1 MRSPAGPAAEPR
13 WRRSS
18 HSGSTGGQCV
28 EVAVASHDSAIA
40 VRDSKDPAGP
50 VLRFAPAT
58 WQSFLRSA
66 RRGEFDF
73 G

>member
-1 MRSPAGPAAEPR
+1 
-13 WRRSS
+13 
-18 HSGSTGGQCV
+18 V
-28 EVAVASHDSAIA
+28 EISVASFDSAIA

-50 VLRFAPAT
+50 VLRFAPAA

-66 RRGEFDF
+66 RRGEFDL